1 MPQTPEPAAE
11 KLPAWQF
18 AARVMF
24 GLLLL
29 ISSVYGVLAYMPDT
43 YFAFI
48 QAPFQQWLP
57 RLIRL
62 QPALLLLVV
71 IVLGL
76 SLWKLRRTAQDARL
90 AVLFLITNTAV
101 ALWMVAAAPFSHLV
115 NDSRSF
121 IWAIVILFPLLWL
134 AIADL
139 RRDWTAVQRRPF
151 SSGTLRLWPAV
162 ALGLWVGVLIPG
174 AAYLRYS
181 LNGQPPALQ
190 LKDYG
195 VWLWALITHV
205 CFFAGLIS
213 IINLVRTLSDRS
225 RNISA
230 SRFVMFLILA
240 WLAVRV
246 LFVKVIDPAVPFTGV
261 EAEIYATAIALA
273 SVAWGASLRIMWLR
287 RSPATSTP
295 HRPKS
300 RRRTLTAALVF
311 SAAFAFTA
319 PAFIGLLDWNGIL
332 EKLSAVLL
340 WVILL
345 GVLLPLWPAWQ
356 KSAPSLSRSFA
367 WVILTASLLAAST
380 WAQSHLATGSGVKSQ
395 NAIREAFGRHAFMD
409 PSVQVIGQTLAIGHT
424 APCDALCEFLNQQT
438 NIPPSMEV
446 KAVDIGLVQELKP
459 TKTPRPNIFIVVVD
473 SLRQDY
479 VSAYNPAVDFTPELG
494 KFAADSVVMR
504 NAFTRYAGTTLSE
517 PSIWTGSMLLHKH
530 FVQPFHPLNNLEK
543 MLDLDG
549 YRKFVTVDTTLRVLL
564 QPSSNTVPLDDK
576 IKTWTD
582 TDLCTTVQDFESK
595 LEAQKDRS
603 QPIFLYTQSQ
613 NIHIISIS
621 NHASR
626 IQPQRSYGDFNPL
639 IATELQRLDGC
650 FGGFI
655 HYLKFRGLY
664 DDSVIVVTAD
674 HGEAVNEVGHRR
686 HALAIHP
693 EILRVPLIIHLPQKL
708 RSNLYYDT
716 TKPAFTIDV
725 TPSLFYLL
733 GHRPVLNAPELG
745 RPLFTGDKAEHDAYL
760 REDYLV
766 VSSYGPVYGLLSQ
779 NGQRLFVDNEVEG
792 IRQYFDLQA
801 DPWGKNNLI
810 TTELAVANGNVLRQ
824 RVQAIADQYH
834 FKYRRP
840 TLLDWALR

>member
-1 MPQTPEPAAE
+1 
-11 KLPAWQF
+11 
-18 AARVMF
+18 
-24 GLLLL
+24 
-29 ISSVYGVLAYMPDT
+29 
-43 YFAFI
+43 
-48 QAPFQQWLP
+48 
-57 RLIRL
+57 
-62 QPALLLLVV
+62 
-71 IVLGL
+71 
-76 SLWKLRRTAQDARL
+76 
-90 AVLFLITNTAV
+90 
-101 ALWMVAAAPFSHLV
+101 
-115 NDSRSF
+115 
-121 IWAIVILFPLLWL
+121 
-134 AIADL
+134 
-139 RRDWTAVQRRPF
+139 
-151 SSGTLRLWPAV
+151 
-162 ALGLWVGVLIPG
+162 LWVGVLIPG

-295 HRPKS
+295 QRPKS

-356 KSAPSLSRSFA
+356 KSAPSLSRPVA

-459 TKTPRPNIFIVVVD
+459 TKMPRPNIFIVVVD
-473 SLRQDY
+473 SP
-479 VSAYNPAVDFTPELG
+479 VGAGGGGS
-494 KFAADSVVMR
+494 SVV
-504 NAFTRYAGTTLSE
+504 
-517 PSIWTGSMLLHKH
+517 
-530 FVQPFHPLNNLEK
+530 VVVLE
-543 MLDLDG
+543 
-549 YRKFVTVDTTLRVLL
+549 V
-564 QPSSNTVPLDDK
+564 
-576 IKTWTD
+576 
-582 TDLCTTVQDFESK
+582 
-595 LEAQKDRS
+595 
-603 QPIFLYTQSQ
+603 
-613 NIHIISIS
+613 
-621 NHASR
+621 
-626 IQPQRSYGDFNPL
+626 
-639 IATELQRLDGC
+639 
-650 FGGFI
+650 
-655 HYLKFRGLY
+655 
-664 DDSVIVVTAD
+664 
-674 HGEAVNEVGHRR
+674 
-686 HALAIHP
+686 
-693 EILRVPLIIHLPQKL
+693 
-708 RSNLYYDT
+708 
-716 TKPAFTIDV
+716 
-725 TPSLFYLL
+725 
-733 GHRPVLNAPELG
+733 
-745 RPLFTGDKAEHDAYL
+745 
-760 REDYLV
+760 LV
-766 VSSYGPVYGLLSQ
+766 VVGGLLVVVVLVVVLVVVVVLDVVVVV
-779 NGQRLFVDNEVEG
+779 GGRVVVVVVLVDVVVVG
-792 IRQYFDLQA
+792 
-801 DPWGKNNLI
+801 G
-810 TTELAVANGNVLRQ
+810 
-824 RVQAIADQYH
+824 RVVVVVDVVVVVGG
-834 FKYRRP
+834 
-840 TLLDWALR
+840 